1 MRLLLLP
8 VRKLKRNVRYLLFGA
23 VLVVAAV
30 ATYLEFVARSSIKSQ
45 DGLQI
50 DQTTRRKLA
59 MRTALHR
66 DHISQVN
73 EEEND
78 WTSKYIPQLWK
89 TEYKG
94 QANLHV
100 FEDWCGS
107 SIAQL
112 RKNLHYPLYPHSR
125 STVKKLAVAPSWTN
139 YGLRIFGYIHPYTGG
154 EFVFAVASDDNCE
167 FWLSQDDSPHNLKL
181 RAYVGKTGKEW
192 TAPGEYG
199 KFASQISQPVLLE
212 KQKRYFFELIH
223 KQDSHGTDH
232 VEVVWRLNQAGT
244 KFTVIDSQS
253 LSLYTNES
261 TFKMNYVSHIP
272 QTAASNKD
280 ASREASGP
288 TPPHGADMLREDPRD
303 TFFQVPLLDKSRLW
317 GVLPECSYKPTYILK
332 GYTLQR
338 YQGLQFV
345 HLLYVYPNDYTR
357 LTHMENENKCFY
369 QEKSEY
375 LERYGF
381 SSYMTLDQ
389 PEREDID
396 TRNGD
401 EGRRGWRPKRGFEDY
416 ERKYREE
423 EEEDYPTQ
431 SQRKLLSLPLTNE
444 SRKRTWRDNENMN
457 GSLGLQQENSPNWLS
472 EQNRTA
478 DNHQQEHAELQI
490 LNKTV
495 EKSVQQS
502 SIILRKGQIKRSNV
516 QSSDG
521 HDLSLQKR
529 EHIEDLQPQGS
540 LLSNGSQREAQP
552 AVGKPQNLEP
562 QDVLVEVNDKPGK
575 GVILDDFA
583 NNKAHAV
590 QSEWSRNRLNKNKT
604 IKHSALG
611 GSKNKPSKRK
621 TGIKAKAGVP
631 QHIEDRLN
639 NSQVLL
645 AGNANNMQTKNV
657 SIAMSF
663 EAKAKENIPEE
674 RGAVLSG
681 KTNATLLD
689 GPKDRS
695 EDQEKERTNYASD
708 YKDIVPH
715 KLKKLD
721 DSISES
727 KFNDFKHEE
736 YHNSVLQDTEHL
748 DTKKKVTKSH
758 LLNSS
763 PEQRHKGI
771 VAPPIEESNNTWRRV
786 GRLEGKVDEDAA
798 EEEKNLSKFGEEDET
813 VDDWMMYGDLD
824 DDFFTKIGFDAE
836 VNWAQTFQ
844 VKPMDFQTMRSDWI
858 DLTCNVSGNLLIDKS
873 EAMFVVQAFMD
884 KLNEKYPSE
893 FSMQQIV
900 NVEKRPDVPQGTRYL
915 LELDL
920 LDRAGNRVRLAQY
933 IYLLRKDQKRSR
945 SVYKQKYSPQLL
957 FCNPHNFQW
966 NPTAT
971 VHFIIPVKNQA
982 RWVQQFIADM
992 EELYKATGDKNFNII
1007 VTDFS
1012 STDMDVQQALE
1023 DSQLPRYQYLRLEGN
1038 FQRSAG
1044 LQAGIDLI
1052 ENKHSIV
1059 FLCDLHIHFPL
1070 GFIDSVRKH
1079 CVEGRM
1085 TFAPIVMRL
1094 NCGATPQEPDGYWE
1108 VNGFGLMGIYK
1119 SDLDSVGGM
1128 NTKDFTDRWGGE
1140 DWELLDRILEAGL
1153 EVERMYLKN
1162 FFHYYHSK
1170 RGMWNRRIIR
1180 NT

>member
-1 MRLLLLP
+1 
-8 VRKLKRNVRYLLFGA
+8 
-23 VLVVAAV
+23 
-30 ATYLEFVARSSIKSQ
+30 
-45 DGLQI
+45 
-50 DQTTRRKLA
+50 
-59 MRTALHR
+59 
-66 DHISQVN
+66 
-73 EEEND
+73 
-78 WTSKYIPQLWK
+78 
-89 TEYKG
+89 
-94 QANLHV
+94 
-100 FEDWCGS
+100 

-181 RAYVGKTGKEW
+181 RAYVVCLVHGW
-192 TAPGEYG
+192 CNDGEC
-199 KFASQISQPVLLE
+199 FLPSVTCRLE

-232 VEVVWRLNQAGT
+232 VEVVVSSYAVSS
-244 KFTVIDSQS
+244 FVYIPD
-253 LSLYTNES
+253 ES

-375 LERYGF
+375 LERYVHKHEATMSF
-381 SSYMTLDQ
+381 IYINT
-389 PEREDID
+389 
-396 TRNGD
+396 
-401 EGRRGWRPKRGFEDY
+401 FY
-416 ERKYREE
+416 
-423 EEEDYPTQ
+423 
-431 SQRKLLSLPLTNE
+431 
-444 SRKRTWRDNENMN
+444 
-457 GSLGLQQENSPNWLS
+457 
-472 EQNRTA
+472 
-478 DNHQQEHAELQI
+478 
-490 LNKTV
+490 
-495 EKSVQQS
+495 
-502 SIILRKGQIKRSNV
+502 
-516 QSSDG
+516 
-521 HDLSLQKR
+521 
-529 EHIEDLQPQGS
+529 LQPQGS

-813 VDDWMMYGDLD
+813 
-824 DDFFTKIGFDAE
+824 IGFDAE

-1119 SDLDSVGGM
+1119 SDLDSIGGM

>member
-1 MRLLLLP
+1 C
-8 VRKLKRNVRYLLFGA
+8 
-23 VLVVAAV
+23 
-30 ATYLEFVARSSIKSQ
+30 SSFS
-45 DGLQI
+45 
-50 DQTTRRKLA
+50 
-59 MRTALHR
+59 
-66 DHISQVN
+66 
-73 EEEND
+73 
-78 WTSKYIPQLWK
+78 
-89 TEYKG
+89 
-94 QANLHV
+94 
-100 FEDWCGS
+100 
-107 SIAQL
+107 
-112 RKNLHYPLYPHSR
+112 
-125 STVKKLAVAPSWTN
+125 
-139 YGLRIFGYIHPYTGG
+139 
-154 EFVFAVASDDNCE
+154 FVFAVASDDNCE

-232 VEVVWRLNQAGT
+232 VEVVVSSYAVSS
-244 KFTVIDSQS
+244 FVYIPD
-253 LSLYTNES
+253 ES

-396 TRNGD
+396 TRNGGT
-401 EGRRGWRPKRGFEDY
+401 E
-416 ERKYREE
+416 
-423 EEEDYPTQ
+423 T
-431 SQRKLLSLPLTNE
+431 
-444 SRKRTWRDNENMN
+444 
-457 GSLGLQQENSPNWLS
+457 
-472 EQNRTA
+472 
-478 DNHQQEHAELQI
+478 
-490 LNKTV
+490 
-495 EKSVQQS
+495 
-502 SIILRKGQIKRSNV
+502 
-516 QSSDG
+516 
-521 HDLSLQKR
+521 
-529 EHIEDLQPQGS
+529 
-540 LLSNGSQREAQP
+540 
-552 AVGKPQNLEP
+552 
-562 QDVLVEVNDKPGK
+562 
-575 GVILDDFA
+575 
-583 NNKAHAV
+583 
-590 QSEWSRNRLNKNKT
+590 RLC
-604 IKHSALG
+604 
-611 GSKNKPSKRK
+611 
-621 TGIKAKAGVP
+621 
-631 QHIEDRLN
+631 
-639 NSQVLL
+639 
-645 AGNANNMQTKNV
+645 
-657 SIAMSF
+657 
-663 EAKAKENIPEE
+663 
-674 RGAVLSG
+674 
-681 KTNATLLD
+681 
-689 GPKDRS
+689 
-695 EDQEKERTNYASD
+695 
-708 YKDIVPH
+708 
-715 KLKKLD
+715 
-721 DSISES
+721 
-727 KFNDFKHEE
+727 FNDFKHEE

-873 EAMFVVQAFMD
+873 EAMFVVQ
-884 KLNEKYPSE
+884 

-1119 SDLDSVGGM
+1119 SDLDSIGGM